1 MKYACLGYYDEKS
14 FLALPAAEQE
24 ALIQKCFDYDDH
36 LKRNGHFLDGVALQ
50 AATTAMT
57 VRGRNGK
64 AVVTDGPYAETKEV
78 LGGILVM
85 EADDL
90 NHAVQL
96 MSKHP
101 GLAFGFFE
109 IRPLDE
115 VITARAKQKGD
126 AHN

>member
-1 MKYACLGYYDEKS
+1 MKYVCLGYYNEKS
-14 FLALPAAEQE
+14 FESLPKPEQDKLIE
-24 ALIQKCFDYDDH
+24 ACFAYDDQ
-36 LKRNGHFLDGVALQ
+36 LKRNGHFLEGVALQ
-50 AATTAMT
+50 SADTAMT

-78 LGGILVM
+78 LGGILVL

-90 NHAVQL
+90 NHAVQI

-115 VITARAKQKGD
+115 AITARAKARPEAQ
-126 AHN
+126 

>member
-1 MKYACLGYYDEKS
+1 MRYACLGYYNEKS
-14 FLALPAAEQE
+14 FEGLPAAEQE
-24 ALIQKCFDYDDH
+24 SLIQACFAYDDH
-36 LKRNGHFLDGVALQ
+36 LKRNGHFADGLALQ
-50 AATTAMT
+50 GAGTAMT

-64 AVVTDGPYAETKEV
+64 AIVTDGPYAETKEV
-78 LGGILVM
+78 LGGILVL

-90 NHAVQL
+90 NHAVQI

-115 VITARAKQKGD
+115 VITARAK
-126 AHN
+126 ARA

>member
-1 MKYACLGYYDEKS
+1 MKYACLGYYDEKA
-14 FLALPAAEQE
+14 FLALPQGEQE
-24 ALIQKCFDYDDH
+24 KLVQTCFDYDDQ
-36 LKRNGHFLDGVALQ
+36 LRRNGNFVDGVALQ
-50 AATTAMT
+50 AAATAMT
-57 VRGRNGK
+57 VHGRNGK

-78 LGGILVM
+78 LGGILVL

-90 NHAVQL
+90 NHAVQI

-115 VITARAKQKGD
+115 VITARAKSRS
-126 AHN
+126 AS